1 MRDNQKILVV
11 VALVALVFALKG
23 GFRFVSF
30 SLFGANPMLTVLL
43 LGVGIWYFFFRTPE
57 SEDGIETIVDEEA
70 AAE

>member
-11 VALVALVFALKG
+11 VALVALLFALKG

-43 LGVGIWYFFFRTPE
+43 LGIGIWYFFFRTPAP
-57 SEDGIETIVDEEA
+57 DDVIEPIEEEA
-70 AAE
+70 PADE